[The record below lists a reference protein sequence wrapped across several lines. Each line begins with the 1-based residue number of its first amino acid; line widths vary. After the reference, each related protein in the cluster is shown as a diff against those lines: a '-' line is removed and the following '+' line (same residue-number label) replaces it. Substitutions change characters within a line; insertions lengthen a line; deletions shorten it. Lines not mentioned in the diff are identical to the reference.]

1 MRQNFTA
8 FHTLPTKESLNRP
21 TFDPETKTL
30 TWDFNQ
36 FFDQDCAS
44 AEPTDIKN
52 IDVTLLAGEQSK
64 KVDLAESME
73 LISDCDTEF
82 SLKVEYWREEKE
94 TWSRQVTAFNEL
106 VPGVRGPTKESVL
119 IQNNHLALTLD
130 PCLSEPDIVK
140 FVPLNAADQQI
151 ELTVEKVK
159 SLEVSDVAWL
169 GCLDYQVQVQR
180 GEEAPKQLNQLT
192 HPGWK
197 TALDNVALSTIS
209 STNESAVLQKPEIF
223 WENPAITLEVRCN
236 ASMPEEE
243 SNVTESVFGV
253 VFEKVFEVDQPL
265 EMTDLMSNTEYDCE
279 ARLVKEEEGSSRW
292 TNMWTVVTRETG
304 EEPQTTTKSVEEE
317 ATSAIID
324 EDEAT
329 MENQAEMDNF
339 SQILPRSG
347 LGNADEPKT
356 SANTAAE
363 PESAVRHEPAAEP
376 ESSTK
381 SSGNLNSFVSLSLFL
396 ATFIIKSF

>member
-1 MRQNFTA
+1 MDSSSGI
-8 FHTLPTKESLNRP
+8 E
-21 TFDPETKTL
+21 
-30 TWDFNQ
+30 
-36 FFDQDCAS
+36 
-44 AEPTDIKN
+44 
-52 IDVTLLAGEQSK
+52 
-64 KVDLAESME
+64 
-73 LISDCDTEF
+73 
-82 SLKVEYWREEKE
+82 
-94 TWSRQVTAFNEL
+94 
-106 VPGVRGPTKESVL
+106 
-119 IQNNHLALTLD
+119 ALH
-130 PCLSEPDIVK
+130 
-140 FVPLNAADQQI
+140 
-151 ELTVEKVK
+151 
-159 SLEVSDVAWL
+159 
-169 GCLDYQVQVQR
+169 
-180 GEEAPKQLNQLT
+180 LT
-192 HPGWK
+192 HPGWQ
-197 TALDNVALSTIS
+197 TALDNVALKTIS

-253 VFEKVFEVDQPL
+253 AFEKVFEVDQPL
-265 EMTDLMSNTEYDCE
+265 EMTGLMSNTEYDCE

-292 TNMWTVVTRETG
+292 TDMWTVVTRETG
-304 EEPQTTTKSVEEE
+304 EEPETTTESLEEE

-329 MENQAEMDNF
+329 MESQAEMDNF

-363 PESAVRHEPAAEP
+363 PESAVKHEHAAEP
-376 ESSTK
+376 EPSTK